1 MGINQDC
8 TKDIAFEMPGATN
21 NETREI
27 HPADPLTKSP
37 IRVTLNQLRPY
48 DKNPR
53 TSRNPK
59 FDEILISIENTGLN
73 HPPNI
78 TRRSPDDPQY
88 MIIDGGNTRLVILR
102 ILYAKYTEL
111 AYQAENENIR
121 QKHLKKAESFY
132 VINCIFKPWERE
144 SKALMGHMIEN
155 ENRGHMLFI
164 EKALAVQTLRELYEE
179 EDRTRAKQEGLKYDN
194 KPLSGRMLAKRSTR
208 DGWPISQSHI
218 SRYDYAVNTLL
229 DGISQ
234 AFWAGAG
241 EPLVRQLR
249 KYEKAYTRFW
259 EETDRGNRNTCY
271 IKTLFIDS
279 LREHDGET
287 VDIPGFLKTI
297 NEHLGDV
304 LELDP
309 STVAAEV
316 EAFISG
322 SVSIPPSLHHEG
334 ISLRNGNIAQQEEK
348 NEAGD
353 LSNKRAS
360 QRADQEN
367 PKRPKAP
374 ANRLSDLDQHNE
386 TMSIWAGH
394 SFGSESLLS
403 MILDS
408 VKRLGS
414 RYGFTIEESSQEQRN
429 NGRINAFFIAPTGRA
444 FRPSEEDEPAAVWWA
459 LSKISGTGHDDTNNQ
474 NQGFESILR
483 KQYRIY
489 IEDQQRGLLGTIIFL
504 ENFIIVN
511 PDNSA
516 MREELFEIQ
525 RLCGRYVQ
533 HITTLRGL
541 KKGMQ
546 ELSRHGKK

>member
-1 MGINQDC
+1 MGINQDL

-21 NETREI
+21 NETIEI
-27 HPADPLTKSP
+27 HPADPLTKSH

-88 MIIDGGNTRLVILR
+88 MIIDGGNTRLEILR

-111 AYQAENENIR
+111 AYQAENENVR

-132 VINCIFKPWERE
+132 VIDCIFKPWERE

-179 EDRTRAKQEGLKYDN
+179 EDRTRAKQEGRRYDN
-194 KPLSGRMLAKRSTR
+194 KPLSGRTLAKRSTR

-249 KYEKAYTRFW
+249 KYENAYTRFW
-259 EETDRGNRNTCY
+259 EETDRGKRNTCF
-271 IKTLFIDS
+271 IKSLFIDS

-287 VDIPGFLKTI
+287 VDIAGFLKTI

-322 SVSIPPSLHHEG
+322 SVSISLSMRQEN
-334 ISLRNGNIAQQEEK
+334 ISLRNGNIAQEEGR
-348 NEAGD
+348 NEADDFSKKPAPQQAG
-353 LSNKRAS
+353 
-360 QRADQEN
+360 QEN
-367 PKRPKAP
+367 PKQPKDP
-374 ANRLSDLDQHNE
+374 ANRLSDLDQKMENTPILVE
-386 TMSIWAGH
+386 Y

-403 MILDS
+403 MILDL
-408 VKRLGS
+408 VKPLAS
-414 RYGFTIEESSQEQRN
+414 RYGFTIQEISQEERD
-429 NGRINAFFIAPTGRA
+429 NGWLNAFFIAPTDHA
-444 FRPSEEDEPAAVWWA
+444 FKPCDEDEAAAVWWA
-459 LSKISGTGHDDTNNQ
+459 LSKVSGAFHEDINYQ

-483 KQYRIY
+483 NQYRIY
-489 IEDQQRGLLGTIIFL
+489 IEDQQRGLIGTILFL
-504 ENFIIVN
+504 ENHIIVN

-525 RLCGRYVQ
+525 RLYGRYVQ
-533 HITTLRGL
+533 HITTLR
-541 KKGMQ
+541 
-546 ELSRHGKK
+546 